1 MNRKVKLLIITG
13 PTGSGKSELAVK
25 AARLLDGEIINVDS
39 MQVYRHFDIGTAK
52 PTPRMMEE
60 IPHHLINIAE
70 PDERFTMWDF
80 RVAAQKAI
88 EEISSRNKTA
98 LLVGGTGLYMKTLLE
113 NLDGGAKP
121 DPQLRAELIE
131 ELTTK
136 GLPFLYE
143 KLLTV
148 NPEKAEKL
156 HPNDRHRILRAL
168 ESGFNP
174 PIGSTAEKRPYEAV
188 FFVLGGPRKL
198 LYERINRRV
207 IKMFEKGWIDE
218 TRSILSMGYDKNCKP
233 FQSLG
238 YKQIV
243 DCLHGG
249 LAENE
254 FLPLVQK
261 ETRRY
266 AKRQITWFARV
277 NGAVWVDSISDCG
290 DGGKAL
296 ADFMANR
303 FSRLR

>member
-1 MNRKVKLLIITG
+1 MNRKVKLLIIAG

-25 AARLLDGEIINVDS
+25 AARLLDGEIISVDS

-52 PTPRMMEE
+52 PATQMMEE
-60 IPHHLINIAE
+60 VPHHLINITE
-70 PDERFTMWDF
+70 PGERFTMWDF

-88 EEISSRNKTA
+88 EEISSRNKKV
-98 LLVGGTGLYMKTLLE
+98 LLVGGTGLYMKALLE

-121 DPQLRAELIE
+121 DPQLRAELTE
-131 ELTTK
+131 ELTTR

-143 KLLTV
+143 KLQTV
-148 NPEKAEKL
+148 NPEKAEKI
-156 HPNDRHRILRAL
+156 HPNDKHRILRAL

-174 PIGSTAEKRPYEAV
+174 PAGSTAEKKRYEAA

-207 IKMFEKGWIDE
+207 IRMFEKGWIDE

-254 FLPLVQK
+254 LVPLVQK

-277 NGAVWVDSISDCG
+277 NGAVWADSISDCG
-290 DGGKAL
+290 DGGKLL
-296 ADFMANR
+296 AGFIAKR
-303 FSRLR
+303 FAQLC